1 MSQNYLCSEER
12 ALLTRSMKKLLRYW
26 YHRRFLLSQQTTQLM
41 DLASDQENRRALG
54 IVALLDVEAMTM
66 TALLD
71 VEAMTMTAL
80 LDVEELQY
88 VRICHTYLDG
98 FNEGRAGV

>member
-41 DLASDQENRRALG
+41 DLASGQENRRALG
-54 IVALLDVEAMTM
+54 IV
-66 TALLD
+66 ALLD